1 MACYHFRL
9 KTDKKPSGLRV
20 SAIEHLSYIHR
31 AGKYQNIDQR
41 DLMNQGVKSYANYL
55 GGHFPILSLPNHP
68 VLLYNS
74 PFGKIKLDAKGVHAS
89 DCASIETEAIA
100 LLVAQKIF
108 GDELDVHGDARFERD
123 VIGISRDLELGVHFT
138 DIRLE
143 QRNEEAKWEREEIE
157 GQRTLAKGSAICA
170 GRQNG
175 NGFGFGADGR
185 PVGGLDIQPDAARP
199 AAESVEALA
208 RIGLRLREL
217 PGGNVAKKS
226 RHRHL
231 LLRTDEDREL
241 HNERGRRDAGL
252 ALRWTVSDA
261 RRRDAVKAADAILA
275 NLQKNVENDFAFA
288 HLQYI
293 NREAS
298 FSMRGGVK
306 AMGHHL
312 PKWAKDS
319 PLRFFHAADRFER
332 ANGERYKEIIFSLP
346 NELSLEQQ
354 REIVDMFLA
363 HHMENHYHAWA
374 IHDKIGAMSDGERHP
389 HVHLMFSTREIDA
402 EERVRER
409 PAERFFQRA
418 NPKNPAA
425 GGCAKPARW
434 RGKSRNKYLLEMRED
449 YARIQNDV
457 LEKYNVPVRV
467 SHRCLMAQMLE
478 ASARGDDTLAEILDR
493 LPEVPVSPTSIIR
506 DDDIVREQKQ
516 LRRFN
521 DQRLDR
527 IMRRTL
533 SRDAEEEKEAED
545 LLACAQEK
553 YESMQREDLAALPLG
568 HRSDLE
574 KIKSELD
581 AMRKEVHALA
591 PLVMWGHSA
600 LEQARLDLMDEKGRA
615 AWEEMTTLRKA
626 MHEAKMLYGEIDIR
640 FEMTEDEQ
648 LAATE
653 LNVAAYKNMQR
664 LSKAYEAAAR
674 NVQPHLKQLS
684 ARGIHKQLQYRV
696 NHYMFQNKFT
706 KIRFQNCL
714 DAYVE
719 KLDAFHAKVAQ
730 AQNELLLQQE
740 EADFKSDL
748 ALTMQQARRILSYAQ
763 KRHALRQTQLY
774 KDVEEAKK
782 QVLSYE
788 RIIQIAENIFE
799 NGGIKTLRER
809 ERKHKKTESY
819 WKSDMQKLE
828 ADEAAFA
835 REDAPGIFSVFG
847 NAKREYEDEQQQL
860 RCRRAA
866 LLEKA
871 EALEKERAAIQ
882 SVREEIEARRNTG
895 AAEKRIQQIAY
906 GILKKNRPAVLRAKK
921 LSAELAASYESSKL
935 ADDRIDAVDRQIVR
949 GRAQTRCK
957 PIPVRGQGGAPSCVK
972 AAQEIG
978 DALLHPAYASLIAKD
993 KDERMDENWKLLS
1006 VMEQDE
1012 IIEASSHVR

>member
-89 DCASIETEAIA
+89 DRASIETEAIA

-293 NREAS
+293 NRKAS

-591 PLVMWGHSA
+591 PLVVWGHRA
-600 LEQARLDLMDEKGRA
+600 LEQARLDLMDEKGRE

-626 MHEAKMLYGEIDIR
+626 MHEAKRIYSEIHIS

-653 LNVAAYKNMQR
+653 LNIAAYETMQR

-674 NVQPHLKQLS
+674 KVQPHLNKLS
-684 ARGIHKQLQYRV
+684 GRGIHKQLQYRI

-706 KIRFQNCL
+706 KIRFQNGL
-714 DAYVE
+714 DAYAE
-719 KLDAFHAKVAQ
+719 KLDAFHAKVKQ
-730 AQNELLLQQE
+730 AQNTLLLQQE
-740 EADFKSDL
+740 ENDFKADL
-748 ALTMQQARRILSYAQ
+748 ALTMHQVRQVLSYAK
-763 KRHALRQTQLY
+763 KRHAIRQSQLY
-774 KDVEEAKK
+774 QDVEEAKA

-799 NGGIKTLRER
+799 HGGIKALRER
-809 ERKHKKTESY
+809 ERKLKKAESY
-819 WKSDMQKLE
+819 WKRDKQKLE
-828 ADEAAFA
+828 ADEASFA
-835 REDAPGIFSVFG
+835 KKDAPGIFSVFG

-906 GILKKNRPAVLRAKK
+906 GILKKNRPAVLRARK